1 MKVKTLIEKLKKM
14 PQDATVKLHDRWLGE
29 ELLFVVAYEDDD
41 ENVVLETESDVDMT
55 EEISARF
62 SYAIE
67 NGEDELDVY
76 YDMLKQGITPKM
88 VENYYSKDAA
98 THMREFCESH
108 GLL

>member
-14 PQDATVKLHDRWLGE
+14 PQNATVKLHDRRLGE
-29 ELLFVVAYEDDD
+29 ELLLVIAYENDD
-41 ENVVLETESDVDMT
+41 ENVVLETESDVDMA

-76 YDMLKQGITPKM
+76 YDMLKQGITPEM
-88 VENYYSKDAA
+88 VENYYSEDAA